1 MVWITTINA
10 PFWKKQESNKS
21 ETNYSFPLSS
31 FATIEMEWD
40 SGNTLSLDTA
50 NSSQITFSPTTVGVK
65 SHFKSQMAIVSE
77 QSNSCC
83 CLEVHSFQ
91 KCSWFLSIWFQLAL
105 SLYVGIHK
113 YISFQDIHLI
123 HTVFLFLSL
132 PFLLTLSSISWLNKY
147 LEVIRLANLASVHTL
162 LASVSWDSLTIWKYL
177 LNVITLIGNILPNF

>member
-1 MVWITTINA
+1 MALAILILEISEFRRSCYLLPQTHLNKYWKKMVWITTINA

-132 PFLLTLSSISWLNKY
+132 PFLLTLFNF
-147 LEVIRLANLASVHTL
+147 
-162 LASVSWDSLTIWKYL
+162 LT
-177 LNVITLIGNILPNF
+177 